1 MENKSLSSAIP
12 KKSKDQKDIL
22 DDIRKRHKKASGI
35 ASLWHNI
42 LEACFHYAIPF
53 RNRFYKPK
61 PMQGDLEG
69 SSLYDTTAVDAMH
82 TFVSKMQDA
91 MTPPQ
96 TQWGFFEPETK
107 WAEENPDMVEDAL
120 GILESYGRKLF
131 SYIHKSNFDVV
142 INECYFDL
150 GCGTSAIVV
159 NQGNDISPLMFTSIP
174 IDQLAIEEGVDGKIN
189 TWYRTWQDLKIAELG
204 DRWKGIKI
212 NSSLEQKLKSDPD
225 ATANKV
231 YEGVTYYP
239 GEAKK
244 FLYSVW
250 VDGDNGLLLSQWTDS
265 NPGIVWRFQK
275 TNNETWGRGPVMNAL
290 PSIISCNE
298 MARIELASANLNTFR
313 PYMGFT
319 DTVFN
324 PHSFKLRPF
333 EVIPIAPMSDGS
345 IAPLQPLPNSASPEF
360 GQLMIQDL
368 RLQIKRAMFAEE
380 PTDTKGVQPQTAFE
394 LSMKEQTLA
403 QRIGPLFSRQ
413 EHEFLEPIIFRC
425 AYVLDKMGILPKPQ
439 MEGVPVKFKYK
450 SPLELARGLRDA
462 SGIGEY
468 FQMLQGI
475 LGQTSQLY
483 INQEKLPYII
493 ADKLQIDS
501 RMIRPYDEVKEEAKM
516 IQQQVMV
523 QQAMQGGEQGGGTE
537 Q

>member
-1 MENKSLSSAIP
+1 
-12 KKSKDQKDIL
+12 
-22 DDIRKRHKKASGI
+22 
-35 ASLWHNI
+35 
-42 LEACFHYAIPF
+42 
-53 RNRFYKPK
+53 
-61 PMQGDLEG
+61 
-69 SSLYDTTAVDAMH
+69 
-82 TFVSKMQDA
+82 
-91 MTPPQ
+91 
-96 TQWGFFEPETK
+96 
-107 WAEENPDMVEDAL
+107 
-120 GILESYGRKLF
+120 
-131 SYIHKSNFDVV
+131 
-142 INECYFDL
+142 
-150 GCGTSAIVV
+150 
-159 NQGNDISPLMFTSIP
+159 
-174 IDQLAIEEGVDGKIN
+174 
-189 TWYRTWQDLKIAELG
+189 
-204 DRWKGIKI
+204 
-212 NSSLEQKLKSDPD
+212 
-225 ATANKV
+225 
-231 YEGVTYYP
+231 
-239 GEAKK
+239 
-244 FLYSVW
+244 
-250 VDGDNGLLLSQWTDS
+250 
-265 NPGIVWRFQK
+265 
-275 TNNETWGRGPVMNAL
+275 
-290 PSIISCNE
+290 
-298 MARIELASANLNTFR
+298 
-313 PYMGFT
+313 
-319 DTVFN
+319 
-324 PHSFKLRPF
+324 
-333 EVIPIAPMSDGS
+333 
-345 IAPLQPLPNSASPEF
+345 
-360 GQLMIQDL
+360 MIQDL

-523 QQAMQGGEQGGGTE
+523 QQAMQDGEQGGGTE